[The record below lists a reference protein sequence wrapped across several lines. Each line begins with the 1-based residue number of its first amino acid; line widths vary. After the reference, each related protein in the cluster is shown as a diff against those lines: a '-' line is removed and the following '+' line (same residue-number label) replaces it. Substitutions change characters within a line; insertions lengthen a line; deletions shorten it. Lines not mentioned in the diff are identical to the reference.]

1 MLEAA
6 SNEKV
11 FQEEENIKQYK
22 ERYYDKK
29 QKIWKEKAF
38 HKEFNQKTEEIET
51 DESRRWLRNLFL
63 KKETEGMMLVAQKQ
77 VLRTNFIK
85 CSIDKT
91 SDTSLS
97 WLCGIN
103 TETIRHITSR
113 SSKVVQTKYRKR
125 HLKVVHTVHWEMSK
139 KYELENSSK
148 WYED

>member
-63 KKETEGMMLVAQKQ
+63 KKETEGMMLVAQK
-77 VLRTNFIK
+77 
-85 CSIDKT
+85 
-91 SDTSLS
+91 
-97 WLCGIN
+97 
-103 TETIRHITSR
+103 
-113 SSKVVQTKYRKR
+113 
-125 HLKVVHTVHWEMSK
+125 
-139 KYELENSSK
+139 
-148 WYED
+148 